1 MSYSILSLDGGGTWA
16 LVQVMILQDRFGEHA
31 QGHDILRNFDM
42 AIANSGGS
50 IVLAGLCLD
59 MRLSE
64 IRRLFEDVNVLQEIF
79 TRVIPGSSLTGRFSA
94 KEKKVALKKYL
105 IASNTTALEAE
116 SFVSMIPSAIGK
128 PIRIIITGFDYSR
141 SRAVYF
147 RSDRNSPMESGEIM
161 NKVSGGTY
169 TASHYE
175 EISLLDAVH
184 VSSNAPVEFFDKP
197 AKYNTVSNGKVFSKL
212 GWDGAIGGNNNP
224 VFSGVLEA
232 LAYGIAADDIRVV
245 SIGTA
250 NTVLPVSYGMSH
262 EPSTTFPW
270 LVTEAGVE
278 GNRSDIRKLATA
290 IISDP
295 PDAATFNTFHLLR
308 RPYVQNDSAFIRINP
323 LVKPILDI
331 NANTW
336 KMPGNG
342 WRAADM
348 KRFFEMDM
356 AVRSSVKVGWIAR
369 FTKDFIEGYAE
380 NQGVRLGGKGLSPIL
395 GHRTYAEAIADW
407 RSWSDQL
414 ADR

>member
-1 MSYSILSLDGGGTWA
+1 M
-16 LVQVMILQDRFGEHA
+16 VQVMILQDRFGEHA
-31 QGHDILRNFDM
+31 HGHGILRNFDM

-64 IRRLFEDVNVLQEIF
+64 IRRLFEDVDVLQEIF
-79 TRVIPGSSLTGRFSA
+79 SRVIPGSSLTGRFSA
-94 KEKKVALKKYL
+94 KEKKVALTKHL
-105 IASNTTALEAE
+105 IASNTEALSAD
-116 SFVSMIPSAIGK
+116 SFLSTIPSAIGK
-128 PIRIIITGFDYSR
+128 TIRIIVTGFDYSR

-147 RSDRNSPMESGEIM
+147 RSDRNSPMESSEILK
-161 NKVSGGTY
+161 KVSSGTY

-197 AKYNTVSNGKVFSKL
+197 AKYNTVSNGRVYSKL

-250 NTVLPVSYGMSH
+250 NTILPVSYGMSH
-262 EPSTTFPW
+262 EPSTAFPW
-270 LVTEAGVE
+270 LVNEAGIE
-278 GNRSDIRKLATA
+278 GNKSDIRKLATA

-308 RPYVQNDSAFIRINP
+308 RQYVQNDPQFIRINP

-331 NANTW
+331 QTDKW
-336 KMPGNG
+336 TMPGNG
-342 WRAADM
+342 WRAVDM
-348 KRFFEMDM
+348 KRFFGMDM
-356 AVRSSVKVGWIAR
+356 AVRNRVKVGWIAR
-369 FTKDFIEGYAE
+369 FTQDFIEGYVE
-380 NQGVRLGGKGLSPIL
+380 NQGVRLGGRGLSPIL
-395 GHRTYAEAIADW
+395 GHRTYAEAIDDW
-407 RSWSDQL
+407 RSWSEPL
-414 ADR
+414 AGR